1 MIWASD
7 TFCAWAVGLYAI
19 ITPGLCAL
27 PGYIGPDGSLTNLL
41 LTLSPEL
48 VLIFHLD
55 LTTLREDTWVSML
68 LLGHCMGCFL
78 PVAMRLSPHQR
89 MKKSGL
95 SGCGLMVETVQ

>member
-7 TFCAWAVGLYAI
+7 TFGTWAVGLYAS

-27 PGYIGPDGSLTNLL
+27 LGYIDPDGSLTNLL

-55 LTTLREDTWVSML
+55 FTTLREDTWVSML
-68 LLGHCMGCFL
+68 LLGHCMGWFL
-78 PVAMRLSPHQR
+78 PVTMRLSPHQR
-89 MKKSGL
+89 MKKAA
-95 SGCGLMVETVQ
+95 CPVAD

>member
-7 TFCAWAVGLYAI
+7 TFGTWAVGLYAI

-27 PGYIGPDGSLTNLL
+27 LGYIDPDGSLTNLL

-55 LTTLREDTWVSML
+55 FTTCGKML
-68 LLGHCMGCFL
+68 GLVCFCWGT
-78 PVAMRLSPHQR
+78 AWAGFCQ
-89 MKKSGL
+89 
-95 SGCGLMVETVQ
+95 

>member
-7 TFCAWAVGLYAI
+7 TFGTWAVGLYAI

-27 PGYIGPDGSLTNLL
+27 PGYIDPDGSLTNLL

-55 LTTLREDTWVSML
+55 FTTLREDTWVSML
-68 LLGHCMGCFL
+68 LLGHCMGWFL
-78 PVAMRLSPHQR
+78 PVTMRLSPHQR
-89 MKKSGL
+89 MKKAACPVAG
-95 SGCGLMVETVQ
+95 

>member
-7 TFCAWAVGLYAI
+7 TFGTWAVGLYAI

-27 PGYIGPDGSLTNLL
+27 LGYIDPDGSLTNLL

-55 LTTLREDTWVSML
+55 FTTLREDTWVSML
-68 LLGHCMGCFL
+68 LL
-78 PVAMRLSPHQR
+78 VTMRLSPHQR
-89 MKKSGL
+89 MKKAA
-95 SGCGLMVETVQ
+95 CPVAD

>member
-7 TFCAWAVGLYAI
+7 TFGTWAVGLYAI

-27 PGYIGPDGSLTNLL
+27 LGYIDPDGSLTNLL

-55 LTTLREDTWVSML
+55 FTTLREDTGLV
-68 LLGHCMGCFL
+68 CFCWGT
-78 PVAMRLSPHQR
+78 AWAGFCQ
-89 MKKSGL
+89 
-95 SGCGLMVETVQ
+95 

>member
-7 TFCAWAVGLYAI
+7 TFGTWAVGLYAI
-19 ITPGLCAL
+19 ITPGLCDL
-27 PGYIGPDGSLTNLL
+27 PGYIDPDGSLTNLL

-68 LLGHCMGCFL
+68 LLGHCMGWFL
-78 PVAMRLSPHQR
+78 PVTMRLSPHQR
-89 MKKSGL
+89 MKKAA
-95 SGCGLMVETVQ
+95 CPVAD

>member
-7 TFCAWAVGLYAI
+7 TFGTWAVGLYAI

-27 PGYIGPDGSLTNLL
+27 PGYIDPDGSLTNLL

-55 LTTLREDTWVSML
+55 FTTWVSML
-68 LLGHCMGCFL
+68 LLGHCMGWFL
-78 PVAMRLSPHQR
+78 PVTMRISPHQR
-89 MKKSGL
+89 MKKAA
-95 SGCGLMVETVQ
+95 CPVAD

>member
-7 TFCAWAVGLYAI
+7 TFGTWAVGLYAI

-27 PGYIGPDGSLTNLL
+27 LGYIDPDGSLTNLL

-55 LTTLREDTWVSML
+55 FTTLRKML
-68 LLGHCMGCFL
+68 GLVCFCWGTAWL
-78 PVAMRLSPHQR
+78 VFASNHAAFAAPAHE
-89 MKKSGL
+89 KSGL

>member
-7 TFCAWAVGLYAI
+7 TFGTWAVGLYAI

-27 PGYIGPDGSLTNLL
+27 LGYIDPDGSLTNLL

-55 LTTLREDTWVSML
+55 FTTLREDTWVSML
-68 LLGHCMGCFL
+68 LLGHCMGWFASNHAAFAA
-78 PVAMRLSPHQR
+78 PAHE
-89 MKKSGL
+89 KSGL